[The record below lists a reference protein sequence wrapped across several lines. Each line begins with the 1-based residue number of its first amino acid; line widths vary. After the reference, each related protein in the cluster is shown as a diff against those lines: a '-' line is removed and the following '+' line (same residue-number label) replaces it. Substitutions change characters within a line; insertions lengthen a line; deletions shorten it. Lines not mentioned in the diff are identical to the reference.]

1 MQKSGARLDFRLSP
15 MAKDMIEQAAVISGQ
30 TVSDFAVTTLVK
42 SAQEV
47 LERQQQRQLSDR
59 DRDLFLKLLDQAQRP
74 NTALRRAAARYLR
87 FEIRLFCA
95 KNCG

>member
-1 MQKSGARLDFRLSP
+1 

-47 LERQQQRQLSDR
+47 LERQKQHQLSDR

-74 NTALRRAAARYLR
+74 NTALRRAVARY
-87 FEIRLFCA
+87 
-95 KNCG
+95 KKQQGKMGHK